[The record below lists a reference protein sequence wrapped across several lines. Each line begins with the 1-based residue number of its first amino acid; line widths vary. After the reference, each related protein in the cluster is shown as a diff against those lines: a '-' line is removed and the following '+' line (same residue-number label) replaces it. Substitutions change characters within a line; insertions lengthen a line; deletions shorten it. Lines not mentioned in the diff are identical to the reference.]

1 MLNTKYFKFGDGP
14 NNVVQNTNALGNT
27 WLVSKA
33 IMVNSPDEELDQVSQ
48 INPKNQAVVD
58 GSKFELSSTDF
69 DASGTIQLTTYQPN
83 YLKYDVN
90 TVNEAL
96 AVFSEVYYPVGW
108 IAKMD
113 GQETAYIRC
122 NYILRGLRIP
132 PGNHIVEF
140 VFRPNSYFI
149 GNKIMMISSVLLLL
163 VLLGSLGWTLRT
175 HLAREENLEEPVIK

>member
-1 MLNTKYFKFGDGP
+1 
-14 NNVVQNTNALGNT
+14 
-27 WLVSKA
+27 
-33 IMVNSPDEELDQVSQ
+33 PDEELDQVSQ

-58 GSKFELSSTDF
+58 GSKFELSTTDF

-83 YLKYDVN
+83 YIKYEVN

-113 GQETAYIRC
+113 GQEVAYIRC
-122 NYILRGLRIP
+122 NYILRGLQIP